1 MSEILYIINESG
13 NPSRCTQEQYDELII
28 SRPKIR
34 IVEAEEWNALV
45 NDRNAIAE
53 QLYGAEPVVA
63 ETPEEVKE
71 EVKAEVKPKVKKT
84 KKEITEEHQTEQSFP
99 QLNDLTGL
107 TNEELIAMLKEID
120 PETEMTVES
129 IKADIIETILI
140 LREDAKSN

>member
-13 NPSRCTQEQYDELII
+13 NPARCTQEQYDELII

-45 NDRNAIAE
+45 DDRNAIAE
-53 QLYGAEPVVA
+53 QLYGAEPVTV
-63 ETPEEVKE
+63 ETPEEVKKE
-71 EVKAEVKPKVKKT
+71 AKAETKPRVKKT
-84 KKEITEEHQTEQSFP
+84 KKEITEEHQKDQSFP

-107 TNEELIAMLKEID
+107 TNEELMKILTEID
-120 PETEMTVES
+120 PETELTAES
-129 IKADIIETILI
+129 VKADIIETILI